1 MRIYEMMTQRENVL
15 NNRFQLNF
23 LRKCMKINLV
33 NLYLDNED
41 YWFKLTLF
49 SLTWDQAL
57 FSFLSVN
64 NVPTEN
70 C

>member
-1 MRIYEMMTQRENVL
+1 
-15 NNRFQLNF
+15 
-23 LRKCMKINLV
+23 MKISLV